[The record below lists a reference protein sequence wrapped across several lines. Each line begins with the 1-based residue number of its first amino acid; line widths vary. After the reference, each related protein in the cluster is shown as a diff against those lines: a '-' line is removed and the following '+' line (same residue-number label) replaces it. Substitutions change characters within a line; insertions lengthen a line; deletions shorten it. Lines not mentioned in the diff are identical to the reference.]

1 MNFDVVNKD
10 WLLEKLSNE
19 QSMMEF
25 VSFIDSLLEPNFSIA
40 ALNLTRQELNLWK
53 VEGLIKSNDSE
64 LREWVRVNFFDFI
77 WLKMVDIMRQSKI
90 PFSAINKIK
99 KEFFEINDEDLKQ
112 LLSNSFNQGRGE
124 IADNEV
130 MTLVQK
136 EVVSQD
142 YPPAVIAL
150 FKRYFPPF
158 NLFIFGL
165 MIDRSPINI
174 LVNTD
179 GETVYLNPNQLAQ
192 TNVTEALVAFLSKPF
207 IGVPMHTLLDDF
219 YDNPK
224 IKLAEQQQVCNLT
237 KLETKVLGLLRK
249 ENIKEIRIR
258 FNQQLKGEIIIEHV
272 NYVNPDM
279 LLKNVHQILERGKY
293 STIKIVQEDGRIKI
307 FEEVI
312 KEKIKNIN

>member
-1 MNFDVVNKD
+1 MKFDLLNTD
-10 WLLEKLSNE
+10 WLTEKLSNE
-19 QSMMEF
+19 NSMMGF
-25 VSFIDSLLEPNFSIA
+25 VKFIDSLLEPIFSIS
-40 ALNLTRQELNLWK
+40 ALNLTRQELNQWK
-53 VEGLIKSNDSE
+53 AEGLIKSNDSE

-77 WLKMVDIMRQSKI
+77 WLKMIYIMRQSKI
-90 PFSAINKIK
+90 PFTTIHKLK
-99 KEFFEINDEDLKQ
+99 KEFFEIDDQELRY
-112 LLSNSFNQGRGE
+112 LLSNAYKQGKDE
-124 IADNEV
+124 IPKGEV
-130 MTLVQK
+130 MNLIEK

-142 YPPAVIAL
+142 YPPAVMAL

-165 MIDRSPINI
+165 MIERSPISI
-174 LVNTD
+174 LVNAD
-179 GETVYLNPNQLAQ
+179 GQTVYLNPNQLAK

-207 IGVPMHTLLDDF
+207 IGVPMHTLLDEF

-258 FNQQLKGEIIIEHV
+258 FNQQLRGEIIIEHV
-272 NYVNPDM
+272 NYVNPGM
-279 LLKNVHQILERGKY
+279 LLKNVQDILQRGKY
-293 STIKIVQEDGRIKI
+293 STIKIVQEDGHLKI

-312 KEKIKNIN
+312 KEKVIN

>member
-1 MNFDVVNKD
+1 MKFDLLNTD
-10 WLLEKLSNE
+10 WLTEKLSNE
-19 QSMMEF
+19 NSMMGF
-25 VSFIDSLLEPNFSIA
+25 VKFIDSLLEPIFSIS
-40 ALNLTRQELNLWK
+40 ALNLTRQELNQWK
-53 VEGLIKSNDSE
+53 AEGLIKSNDSE

-77 WLKMVDIMRQSKI
+77 WLKMIDIMRQSKI
-90 PFSAINKIK
+90 PFTTIHKLK
-99 KEFFEINDEDLKQ
+99 KEFFEIDDQELRY
-112 LLSNSFNQGRGE
+112 LLSNAYKQGKDE
-124 IADNEV
+124 IPKGEV
-130 MTLVQK
+130 MNLIEK

-142 YPPAVIAL
+142 YPPAVMAL

-165 MIDRSPINI
+165 MIERSPISI
-174 LVNTD
+174 LVNAD
-179 GETVYLNPNQLAQ
+179 GQTVYLNPNQLAK

-207 IGVPMHTLLDDF
+207 IGVPMHTLLDEF

-258 FNQQLKGEIIIEHV
+258 FNQQLRGEIIIEHV
-272 NYVNPDM
+272 NYVNPAM
-279 LLKNVHQILERGKY
+279 LLKNVQDILQRGKY
-293 STIKIVQEDGRIKI
+293 STIKIVQEDGHLKI

-312 KEKIKNIN
+312 KEKVIN

>member
-1 MNFDVVNKD
+1 MKFDLLNTD
-10 WLLEKLSNE
+10 WLTEKLSNE
-19 QSMMEF
+19 NSMMGF
-25 VSFIDSLLEPNFSIA
+25 VKFIDSLLEPIFSIS
-40 ALNLTRQELNLWK
+40 ALNLTRQELNQWK
-53 VEGLIKSNDSE
+53 AEGLIKSNDSE

-77 WLKMVDIMRQSKI
+77 WLKMIDIMRQSKI
-90 PFSAINKIK
+90 PFTTIHKLK
-99 KEFFEINDEDLKQ
+99 KEFFEINDQELRY
-112 LLSNSFNQGRGE
+112 LLSNAYKQGKDE
-124 IADNEV
+124 IPKGEV
-130 MTLVQK
+130 MNLVEK

-142 YPPAVIAL
+142 YPPAVMAL

-165 MIDRSPINI
+165 MIERSPISI
-174 LVNTD
+174 LVNAD
-179 GETVYLNPNQLAQ
+179 GQTVYLNPNQLAK

-207 IGVPMHTLLDDF
+207 IGVPMHTLLDEF

-258 FNQQLKGEIIIEHV
+258 FNQQLRGEIIIEHV
-272 NYVNPDM
+272 NYVNPGM
-279 LLKNVHQILERGKY
+279 LLKNVQDILQRGKY
-293 STIKIVQEDGRIKI
+293 STIKIVQEDGHLKI

-312 KEKIKNIN
+312 KEKIIN

>member
-1 MNFDVVNKD
+1 MKFDLLNTD
-10 WLLEKLSNE
+10 WLTEKLSNE
-19 QSMMEF
+19 NSMMGF
-25 VSFIDSLLEPNFSIA
+25 VKFIDSLLEPIFSIS
-40 ALNLTRQELNLWK
+40 ALNLTRQELNQWK
-53 VEGLIKSNDSE
+53 AEGLIKSNDSE

-77 WLKMVDIMRQSKI
+77 WLKMIDIMRQSKI
-90 PFSAINKIK
+90 PFTTIHKLK
-99 KEFFEINDEDLKQ
+99 KEFFEINDQELRY
-112 LLSNSFNQGRGE
+112 LLSNAYKQGKDE
-124 IADNEV
+124 IPKGEV
-130 MTLVQK
+130 MNLVEK

-142 YPPAVIAL
+142 YPPAVMAL

-165 MIDRSPINI
+165 LIERSPISI
-174 LVNTD
+174 LVNAD
-179 GETVYLNPNQLAQ
+179 GQTVYLNPNQLAK

-207 IGVPMHTLLDDF
+207 IGVPMHTLLDEF

-258 FNQQLKGEIIIEHV
+258 FNQQLRGEIIIEHV
-272 NYVNPDM
+272 NYVNPGI
-279 LLKNVHQILERGKY
+279 LIKNVQDILQRGKY
-293 STIKIVQEDGRIKI
+293 STIKIVQEDGHLKI

-312 KEKIKNIN
+312 KEKVIN

>member
-1 MNFDVVNKD
+1 MKFDLLNTD
-10 WLLEKLSNE
+10 WLTEKLSNE
-19 QSMMEF
+19 NSMMGF
-25 VSFIDSLLEPNFSIA
+25 VKFIDSLLEPIFSIS
-40 ALNLTRQELNLWK
+40 ALSLTRQELNQWK
-53 VEGLIKSNDSE
+53 AEGLIKSNDSE

-77 WLKMVDIMRQSKI
+77 WLKMIDIMRQSKI
-90 PFSAINKIK
+90 PFTTIHKLK
-99 KEFFEINDEDLKQ
+99 KEFFEIDDQELRY
-112 LLSNSFNQGRGE
+112 LLSNAYKQGKDE
-124 IADNEV
+124 IPKGEV
-130 MTLVQK
+130 MNLIEK

-142 YPPAVIAL
+142 YPPAVMAL

-165 MIDRSPINI
+165 MIERSPISI
-174 LVNTD
+174 LVNAD
-179 GETVYLNPNQLAQ
+179 GQTVYLNPNQLAK

-207 IGVPMHTLLDDF
+207 IGVPMHTLLDEF

-237 KLETKVLGLLRK
+237 KLETKVLGLLRN

-258 FNQQLKGEIIIEHV
+258 FNQQLRGQIIIEHV

-279 LLKNVHQILERGKY
+279 LLKNVQDILQRGKY
-293 STIKIVQEDGRIKI
+293 STIKIVQEDGHLKI

-312 KEKIKNIN
+312 KEKVIN

>member
-1 MNFDVVNKD
+1 MNFNVVNKG

-19 QSMMEF
+19 KSMMEF
-25 VSFIDSLLEPNFSIA
+25 VSFIDSLLEPIFSIS
-40 ALNLTRQELNLWK
+40 ALNLTRQELNQWK
-53 VEGLIKSNDSE
+53 AEGLIKSNDSE

-77 WLKMVDIMRQSKI
+77 WLKMVDIMRQFKI
-90 PFSAINKIK
+90 PFTVIHKLK
-99 KEFFEINDEDLKQ
+99 KEFFEIDDQDLKK
-112 LLSNSFNQGRGE
+112 LLSNAYEQGKEETPKGP
-124 IADNEV
+124 V
-130 MTLVQK
+130 MDLLES
-136 EVVSQD
+136 EVVLRD

-165 MIDRSPINI
+165 MIERSSISI
-174 LVNTD
+174 LVNAD
-179 GETVYLNPNQLAQ
+179 GQTVYLNPNQLSE
-192 TNVTEALVAFLSKPF
+192 TNVTETLVAFLSKPF
-207 IGVPMHTLLDDF
+207 IGVPMHALLDEF

-258 FNQQLKGEIIIEHV
+258 FNQQLRGEIIIEHV
-272 NYVNPDM
+272 NYVNPGM
-279 LLKNVHQILERGKY
+279 LLKNVQDILQRGKY
-293 STIKIVQEDGRIKI
+293 STIKIVQEDGHLKI

-312 KEKIKNIN
+312 KEKVIN

>member
-1 MNFDVVNKD
+1 MKFDLLNTD
-10 WLLEKLSNE
+10 WLTEKLSNE
-19 QSMMEF
+19 NSMMGF
-25 VSFIDSLLEPNFSIA
+25 VKFIDSLLEPIFSIS
-40 ALNLTRQELNLWK
+40 ALNLTRQELNQWK
-53 VEGLIKSNDSE
+53 AEGLIKSNDSE

-77 WLKMVDIMRQSKI
+77 WLKMVDIMRQFKI
-90 PFSAINKIK
+90 PFTTIHKLK
-99 KEFFEINDEDLKQ
+99 KEFFEIDEQELKY
-112 LLSNSFNQGRGE
+112 LLSNAYKQGKDE
-124 IADNEV
+124 IPKGEV
-130 MTLVQK
+130 MNLIEK

-142 YPPAVIAL
+142 YPPAVMAL

-165 MIDRSPINI
+165 MIERSPISI
-174 LVNTD
+174 LVNAD
-179 GETVYLNPNQLAQ
+179 GQTVYLNPNQLAK

-207 IGVPMHTLLDDF
+207 IGVPMHTLLDEF

-258 FNQQLKGEIIIEHV
+258 FNQQLRGEIIIEHV
-272 NYVNPDM
+272 NYVNPGM
-279 LLKNVHQILERGKY
+279 LLKNVQDILQRGKY
-293 STIKIVQEDGRIKI
+293 STIKIVQEDGHLKI

-312 KEKIKNIN
+312 KEKVIN

>member
-1 MNFDVVNKD
+1 MKFDLLNTD
-10 WLLEKLSNE
+10 WLTEKLSNE
-19 QSMMEF
+19 NSMMGF
-25 VSFIDSLLEPNFSIA
+25 VKFIDSLLEPIFSIS
-40 ALNLTRQELNLWK
+40 ALNLTRQELNQWK
-53 VEGLIKSNDSE
+53 AEGLIKSNDSE

-77 WLKMVDIMRQSKI
+77 WLKMIDIMRQSKI
-90 PFSAINKIK
+90 PFTTIHKLK
-99 KEFFEINDEDLKQ
+99 KEFFEINDQELRY
-112 LLSNSFNQGRGE
+112 LLSNAYKQGKDE
-124 IADNEV
+124 IPKGEV
-130 MTLVQK
+130 MNLIEK

-142 YPPAVIAL
+142 YPPAVMAL

-165 MIDRSPINI
+165 LIERSPISI
-174 LVNTD
+174 LVNAD
-179 GETVYLNPNQLAQ
+179 GQTVYLNPNQLAK

-207 IGVPMHTLLDDF
+207 IGVPMHTLLDEF

-258 FNQQLKGEIIIEHV
+258 FNQQLRGEIIIEHV
-272 NYVNPDM
+272 NYVNPGI
-279 LLKNVHQILERGKY
+279 LIKNVQDILQRGKY
-293 STIKIVQEDGRIKI
+293 STIKIVQEDGHLKI

-312 KEKIKNIN
+312 KEKVIN

>member
-1 MNFDVVNKD
+1 MKFDLLNTD
-10 WLLEKLSNE
+10 WLTEKLSNE
-19 QSMMEF
+19 NSMMGF
-25 VSFIDSLLEPNFSIA
+25 VKFIDSLLEPIFSIS
-40 ALNLTRQELNLWK
+40 ALNLTRQELNQWK
-53 VEGLIKSNDSE
+53 AEGLIKSNDSE

-77 WLKMVDIMRQSKI
+77 WLKMIDIMRQSKI
-90 PFSAINKIK
+90 PFTTIHKLK
-99 KEFFEINDEDLKQ
+99 KEFFEIDDQELRY
-112 LLSNSFNQGRGE
+112 LLSNAYKQGKGE
-124 IADNEV
+124 IPKGEV
-130 MTLVQK
+130 MNLIEK

-142 YPPAVIAL
+142 YPPAVMAL

-165 MIDRSPINI
+165 MIERSPISI
-174 LVNTD
+174 LVNAD
-179 GETVYLNPNQLAQ
+179 GQTVYLNPNQLAK

-207 IGVPMHTLLDDF
+207 IGVPMHTLLDEF

-258 FNQQLKGEIIIEHV
+258 FNQQLRGEIIIEHV
-272 NYVNPDM
+272 NYVNPAM
-279 LLKNVHQILERGKY
+279 LLKNVQDILQRGKY
-293 STIKIVQEDGRIKI
+293 STIKIVQEDGHLKI

-312 KEKIKNIN
+312 KEKVIN

>member
-1 MNFDVVNKD
+1 MKFDLLNTD
-10 WLLEKLSNE
+10 WLTEKLSNE
-19 QSMMEF
+19 NSMMGF
-25 VSFIDSLLEPNFSIA
+25 VKFIDSLLEPIFSIS
-40 ALNLTRQELNLWK
+40 ALNLTRQELNQWK
-53 VEGLIKSNDSE
+53 AEGLIKSNDSE

-77 WLKMVDIMRQSKI
+77 WLKMIDIMRQSKI
-90 PFSAINKIK
+90 PFTTIHKLK
-99 KEFFEINDEDLKQ
+99 KEFFEIDDQELRY
-112 LLSNSFNQGRGE
+112 LLSNAYKQGKNE
-124 IADNEV
+124 IPKGEV
-130 MTLVQK
+130 MNLIEK

-142 YPPAVIAL
+142 YPPAVMAL

-165 MIDRSPINI
+165 MIERSPISI
-174 LVNTD
+174 LVNAD
-179 GETVYLNPNQLAQ
+179 GQTVYLNPNQLAK

-207 IGVPMHTLLDDF
+207 IGVPMHTLLDEF

-258 FNQQLKGEIIIEHV
+258 FNQQLRGQIIIEHV
-272 NYVNPDM
+272 NYVNPGL
-279 LLKNVHQILERGKY
+279 LLKNVQDILQRGKY
-293 STIKIVQEDGRIKI
+293 STIKIVQEDGHLKI

-312 KEKIKNIN
+312 KEKIIN

>member
-1 MNFDVVNKD
+1 MKFDLLNTD
-10 WLLEKLSNE
+10 WLTEKLSNE
-19 QSMMEF
+19 NSMMGF
-25 VSFIDSLLEPNFSIA
+25 VKLIDSLLEPIFSIS
-40 ALNLTRQELNLWK
+40 ALNLTRQELNQWK
-53 VEGLIKSNDSE
+53 AEGLIKSNDSE

-77 WLKMVDIMRQSKI
+77 WLKMIDIMRQSKI
-90 PFSAINKIK
+90 PFTTIHKLK
-99 KEFFEINDEDLKQ
+99 KEFFEIDDQELRY
-112 LLSNSFNQGRGE
+112 LLSNAYKQGKDE
-124 IADNEV
+124 IPKGEV
-130 MTLVQK
+130 MNLIEK

-142 YPPAVIAL
+142 YPPAVMAL

-165 MIDRSPINI
+165 MIERSPISI
-174 LVNTD
+174 LVNAD
-179 GETVYLNPNQLAQ
+179 GQTVYLNPNQLAK

-207 IGVPMHTLLDDF
+207 IGVPMHTLLDEF

-258 FNQQLKGEIIIEHV
+258 FNQQLRGEIIIEHV
-272 NYVNPDM
+272 NYVNPGM
-279 LLKNVHQILERGKY
+279 LLKNVQDILQRGKY
-293 STIKIVQEDGRIKI
+293 STIKIVQEDGHLKI

-312 KEKIKNIN
+312 KEKVIN

>member
-1 MNFDVVNKD
+1 MKFDLLNTD
-10 WLLEKLSNE
+10 WLTEKLSNE
-19 QSMMEF
+19 NSMMGF
-25 VSFIDSLLEPNFSIA
+25 VKFIDSLLEPIFSIS
-40 ALNLTRQELNLWK
+40 ALNLTRQELNQWK
-53 VEGLIKSNDSE
+53 AEGLIKSNDSE

-77 WLKMVDIMRQSKI
+77 WLKMIDIMRQSKI
-90 PFSAINKIK
+90 PFTTIHKLK
-99 KEFFEINDEDLKQ
+99 KEFFEINDQELRY
-112 LLSNSFNQGRGE
+112 LLSNAYKQGKDE
-124 IADNEV
+124 IPKGEV
-130 MTLVQK
+130 MNLIEK

-142 YPPAVIAL
+142 YPPAVMAL

-165 MIDRSPINI
+165 LIERSPISI
-174 LVNTD
+174 LVNAD
-179 GETVYLNPNQLAQ
+179 GQTVYLNPNQLAK

-207 IGVPMHTLLDDF
+207 IGVPMHTLLDEF

-258 FNQQLKGEIIIEHV
+258 FNQQLRGEIIIEHV
-272 NYVNPDM
+272 NYVNPGM
-279 LLKNVHQILERGKY
+279 LLKNVQDILQRGKY
-293 STIKIVQEDGRIKI
+293 STIKIVQEDGHLKI

-312 KEKIKNIN
+312 KEKIIN

>member
-1 MNFDVVNKD
+1 MNLDVVNKD

-25 VSFIDSLLEPNFSIA
+25 VSFIDGLLEPNFSIS

-53 VEGLIKSNDSE
+53 AEGLIKSNDSE

-90 PFSAINKIK
+90 PFTAINKIK

-124 IADNEV
+124 IPDSEV
-130 MTLVQK
+130 MTLVKK
-136 EVVSQD
+136 EVVAQD

-158 NLFIFGL
+158 NLFVFGL
-165 MIDRSPINI
+165 MIDRYPIDI

-237 KLETKVLGLLRK
+237 KLETKLLGLLRK

-258 FNQQLKGEIIIEHV
+258 FNKQLKGEIIIEHV
-272 NYVNPDM
+272 KYASPDV

-293 STIKIVQEDGRIKI
+293 STIKIVQENGHIKI

-312 KEKIKNIN
+312 KEKILI

>member
-1 MNFDVVNKD
+1 MNFNVVNKG

-19 QSMMEF
+19 KSMMEF
-25 VSFIDSLLEPNFSIA
+25 VSFIDSLLEPIFSIS
-40 ALNLTRQELNLWK
+40 ALNLTRQELNQWK
-53 VEGLIKSNDSE
+53 AEGLIKSNDSE

-77 WLKMVDIMRQSKI
+77 WLKMIDIMRQSKI
-90 PFSAINKIK
+90 PFTTIHKLK
-99 KEFFEINDEDLKQ
+99 KEFFEIDDQELRY
-112 LLSNSFNQGRGE
+112 LLSNAYKQGKDE
-124 IADNEV
+124 IPKGEV
-130 MTLVQK
+130 MNLIEK

-142 YPPAVIAL
+142 YPPAVMAL

-165 MIDRSPINI
+165 MIERSPISI
-174 LVNTD
+174 LVNAD
-179 GETVYLNPNQLAQ
+179 GQTVYLNPNQLAK
-192 TNVTEALVAFLSKPF
+192 TNVTEALDAFLSKPF
-207 IGVPMHTLLDDF
+207 IGVPMHTLLDEF

-258 FNQQLKGEIIIEHV
+258 FNQQLRGQIIIEHV
-272 NYVNPDM
+272 NYVNPGM
-279 LLKNVHQILERGKY
+279 LLKNVQDILQRGKY
-293 STIKIVQEDGRIKI
+293 STIKIVQEDGHLKI

-312 KEKIKNIN
+312 KEKVIN

>member
-1 MNFDVVNKD
+1 MKFDLLNTD
-10 WLLEKLSNE
+10 WLTEKLSNE
-19 QSMMEF
+19 NSMMGF
-25 VSFIDSLLEPNFSIA
+25 VKFIDSLLEPIFSIS
-40 ALNLTRQELNLWK
+40 ALNLTRQELNQWK
-53 VEGLIKSNDSE
+53 AEGLIKSNDSE

-77 WLKMVDIMRQSKI
+77 WLKMIDIMRQSKI
-90 PFSAINKIK
+90 PFTTIHKLK
-99 KEFFEINDEDLKQ
+99 KEFFEINDQELRY
-112 LLSNSFNQGRGE
+112 LLSNAYKQGKDE
-124 IADNEV
+124 IPKGEV
-130 MTLVQK
+130 MNLVEK

-142 YPPAVIAL
+142 YPPAVMAL

-165 MIDRSPINI
+165 LIERSPISI
-174 LVNTD
+174 LVNAD
-179 GETVYLNPNQLAQ
+179 GQTVYLNPNQLAK

-207 IGVPMHTLLDDF
+207 IGVPMHTLLDEF

-258 FNQQLKGEIIIEHV
+258 FNQQLRGEIIIEHV
-272 NYVNPDM
+272 NYVNPGM
-279 LLKNVHQILERGKY
+279 LLKNVQDILQRGKY
-293 STIKIVQEDGRIKI
+293 STIKIVQEDGHLKI

-312 KEKIKNIN
+312 KEKVIN

>member
-1 MNFDVVNKD
+1 MKFDLLNTD
-10 WLLEKLSNE
+10 WLTEKLSNE
-19 QSMMEF
+19 NSMMGF
-25 VSFIDSLLEPNFSIA
+25 VKFIDSLLEPIFSIS
-40 ALNLTRQELNLWK
+40 ALNLTRQELNQWK
-53 VEGLIKSNDSE
+53 AEGLIKSNDSE

-77 WLKMVDIMRQSKI
+77 WLKMIDIMRQSKI
-90 PFSAINKIK
+90 PFRTIHKLK
-99 KEFFEINDEDLKQ
+99 KEFFEIDDQELRY
-112 LLSNSFNQGRGE
+112 LLSNAYKQGKDE
-124 IADNEV
+124 IPKGEV
-130 MTLVQK
+130 MNLIEK

-142 YPPAVIAL
+142 YPPAVMAL

-165 MIDRSPINI
+165 MIERSPISI
-174 LVNTD
+174 LVNAD
-179 GETVYLNPNQLAQ
+179 GQTVYLNPNQLAK

-207 IGVPMHTLLDDF
+207 IGVPMHTLLDEF

-258 FNQQLKGEIIIEHV
+258 FNQQLRGEIIIEHV
-272 NYVNPDM
+272 NYVNPGM
-279 LLKNVHQILERGKY
+279 LLKNVQDILQRGKY
-293 STIKIVQEDGRIKI
+293 STIKIVQEDGHLKI

-312 KEKIKNIN
+312 KEKVIN

>member
-1 MNFDVVNKD
+1 MKFDLLNTD
-10 WLLEKLSNE
+10 WLTEKLSNE
-19 QSMMEF
+19 NSMMGF
-25 VSFIDSLLEPNFSIA
+25 VKFIDSLLEPIFSIS
-40 ALNLTRQELNLWK
+40 ALNLTRQELNQWK
-53 VEGLIKSNDSE
+53 AEGLIKSNDSE

-77 WLKMVDIMRQSKI
+77 WLKMIDIMRQSKI
-90 PFSAINKIK
+90 PFTTIHKLK
-99 KEFFEINDEDLKQ
+99 KEFFEIDDQELRY
-112 LLSNSFNQGRGE
+112 LLSNAYKQGKDE
-124 IADNEV
+124 IPKGEV
-130 MTLVQK
+130 MNLIEK

-142 YPPAVIAL
+142 YPPAVMAL

-165 MIDRSPINI
+165 MIERSPISI
-174 LVNTD
+174 LVNAD
-179 GETVYLNPNQLAQ
+179 GQTVYLNPNQLAK

-207 IGVPMHTLLDDF
+207 IGVPMHTLLDEF

-258 FNQQLKGEIIIEHV
+258 FNQQLRGQIIIEHV

-279 LLKNVHQILERGKY
+279 LLKNVQDILQRGKY
-293 STIKIVQEDGRIKI
+293 STIKIVQEDGHLKI

-312 KEKIKNIN
+312 KEKVIN

>member
-1 MNFDVVNKD
+1 MNFDVVNKG

-19 QSMMEF
+19 KSMMSF
-25 VSFIDSLLEPNFSIA
+25 VSFIDSLLEPIFSIS

-53 VEGLIKSNDSE
+53 AEGLIKSNDSE

-77 WLKMVDIMRQSKI
+77 WLKMVDIMRQFKI
-90 PFSAINKIK
+90 PFTTIHKLK
-99 KEFFEINDEDLKQ
+99 KEFFEIDDQDLKK
-112 LLSNSFNQGRGE
+112 LLSNAYEQGKDQTSKGP
-124 IADNEV
+124 V
-130 MTLVQK
+130 MDFLES
-136 EVVSQD
+136 EVVLRD

-165 MIDRSPINI
+165 MIERSPISI
-174 LVNTD
+174 LVNAD
-179 GETVYLNPNQLAQ
+179 GQTVYLNPNQLSE
-192 TNVTEALVAFLSKPF
+192 TNITEALVVFLSKPF
-207 IGVPMHTLLDDF
+207 IGVPMHTLLDEF

-258 FNQQLKGEIIIEHV
+258 FNQQLRGEIIIEHV
-272 NYVNPDM
+272 NYVNPGM
-279 LLKNVHQILERGKY
+279 LLKNVQDILQRGKY
-293 STIKIVQEDGRIKI
+293 STIKIVQEDGHLKI
-307 FEEVI
+307 FEELI
-312 KEKIKNIN
+312 KEKVIN

>member
-1 MNFDVVNKD
+1 MNFNVVNKG

-19 QSMMEF
+19 KSMMEF
-25 VSFIDSLLEPNFSIA
+25 VSFIDSLLEPIFSIS
-40 ALNLTRQELNLWK
+40 ALNLTRQELNQWK
-53 VEGLIKSNDSE
+53 AEGLIKSNDSE

-77 WLKMVDIMRQSKI
+77 WLKMVDIMRQFKI
-90 PFSAINKIK
+90 PFTVIHKLK
-99 KEFFEINDEDLKQ
+99 KEFFEIDDQDLKK
-112 LLSNSFNQGRGE
+112 LLSNAYEQGKDETSKGP
-124 IADNEV
+124 V
-130 MTLVQK
+130 MDFLES
-136 EVVSQD
+136 EVVLRD

-165 MIDRSPINI
+165 MIERSPISI
-174 LVNTD
+174 LVNAD
-179 GETVYLNPNQLAQ
+179 GQTVYLNPNQLSE
-192 TNVTEALVAFLSKPF
+192 TNVTEALDAFLSKPF
-207 IGVPMHTLLDDF
+207 IGVPMHTLLDEF

-258 FNQQLKGEIIIEHV
+258 FNQQLRGEIIIEHV
-272 NYVNPDM
+272 NYVNPGM
-279 LLKNVHQILERGKY
+279 LIKNVQDILQRGKY
-293 STIKIVQEDGRIKI
+293 STIKIVQEDGHLKI

-312 KEKIKNIN
+312 KEKIIN

>member
-1 MNFDVVNKD
+1 MNLDVVNKD

-25 VSFIDSLLEPNFSIA
+25 VSFIDGLLEPNFSIS

-53 VEGLIKSNDSE
+53 AEGLIKSNDSE

-90 PFSAINKIK
+90 PFIAINKIK
-99 KEFFEINDEDLKQ
+99 KEFFEINDVDLKQ
-112 LLSNSFNQGRGE
+112 LLSNSFNQGSGE
-124 IADNEV
+124 IPDSEV
-130 MTLVQK
+130 MTLVKK
-136 EVVSQD
+136 EVVAQD

-158 NLFIFGL
+158 NLFVFGL
-165 MIDRSPINI
+165 MIDRNPIDI

-224 IKLAEQQQVCNLT
+224 IKLAEQLQVSNLT

-258 FNQQLKGEIIIEHV
+258 FNKQLKGEIIIEHV
-272 NYVNPDM
+272 KYASPDV

-293 STIKIVQEDGRIKI
+293 STIKIVQENGHIKI

-312 KEKIKNIN
+312 KEKISI

>member
-1 MNFDVVNKD
+1 MKFDLLNTD
-10 WLLEKLSNE
+10 WLTEKLSNE
-19 QSMMEF
+19 NSMMGF
-25 VSFIDSLLEPNFSIA
+25 VKFIDSLLEPIFSIS
-40 ALNLTRQELNLWK
+40 ALNLTRQELNQWK
-53 VEGLIKSNDSE
+53 AEGLIKSNDSE

-77 WLKMVDIMRQSKI
+77 WLKMIDIMRQSKI
-90 PFSAINKIK
+90 PFTTIHKLK
-99 KEFFEINDEDLKQ
+99 KEFFEIDDQELRY
-112 LLSNSFNQGRGE
+112 LLSNAYKQGKDE
-124 IADNEV
+124 IPKGEV
-130 MTLVQK
+130 MNLIEK

-142 YPPAVIAL
+142 YPPAVMAL

-165 MIDRSPINI
+165 MIERSPISI
-174 LVNTD
+174 LVNAD
-179 GETVYLNPNQLAQ
+179 GQTVYLNPNQLAK

-207 IGVPMHTLLDDF
+207 IGVPMHTLLDEF

-258 FNQQLKGEIIIEHV
+258 FNQQLRGEIIIEHV
-272 NYVNPDM
+272 NYVNPGM
-279 LLKNVHQILERGKY
+279 LLKNVQDILQRGKY
-293 STIKIVQEDGRIKI
+293 STIKIVQEDGHLKI

-312 KEKIKNIN
+312 KEKVIN

>member
-1 MNFDVVNKD
+1 MKFDLLNTD
-10 WLLEKLSNE
+10 WLTEKLSNE
-19 QSMMEF
+19 NSMMGF
-25 VSFIDSLLEPNFSIA
+25 VKFIDSLLEPIFSIS
-40 ALNLTRQELNLWK
+40 ALNLTRQELNQWK
-53 VEGLIKSNDSE
+53 AEGLIKSNDSE

-77 WLKMVDIMRQSKI
+77 WLKMIDIMRQSKI
-90 PFSAINKIK
+90 PFTTIHKLK
-99 KEFFEINDEDLKQ
+99 KEFFEIDDQELRY
-112 LLSNSFNQGRGE
+112 LLSNAYKQGKDE
-124 IADNEV
+124 IPKGEV
-130 MTLVQK
+130 MNLIEK

-142 YPPAVIAL
+142 YPPAVMAL

-165 MIDRSPINI
+165 MIERSPISI
-174 LVNTD
+174 LVNAD
-179 GETVYLNPNQLAQ
+179 GQTVYLNPNQLAK

-207 IGVPMHTLLDDF
+207 IGVPMHTLLDEF

-258 FNQQLKGEIIIEHV
+258 FNQQLRGQIIIEHV
-272 NYVNPDM
+272 NYVNPGL
-279 LLKNVHQILERGKY
+279 LLKNVQDILQRGKY
-293 STIKIVQEDGRIKI
+293 STIKIVQEDGHLKI

-312 KEKIKNIN
+312 KEKIIN

>member
-1 MNFDVVNKD
+1 MNLDVVNKD
-10 WLLEKLSNE
+10 WLLKKLSNE
-19 QSMMEF
+19 QSMIEF
-25 VSFIDSLLEPNFSIA
+25 VSFIDGLLEPIFSIS

-53 VEGLIKSNDSE
+53 AEGLIKSNDSG

-77 WLKMVDIMRQSKI
+77 WLKMVDIMRQSRI
-90 PFSAINKIK
+90 PFPAINKIK
-99 KEFFEINDEDLKQ
+99 KEFFEINDADLRQ

-124 IADNEV
+124 IPDSEV
-130 MTLVQK
+130 MNLVQK
-136 EVVSQD
+136 EVVAQD

-158 NLFIFGL
+158 NLFVFGL
-165 MIDRSPINI
+165 MIDRNPIDI
-174 LVNTD
+174 LVNAE
-179 GETVYLNPNQLAQ
+179 GETVYLIPAQLYQ
-192 TNVTEALVAFLSKPF
+192 TVVSENLLAFLSKPF
-207 IGVPMHTLLDDF
+207 IGVPMHTLLDEF

-237 KLETKVLGLLRK
+237 KLETRVLALLRK

-258 FNQQLKGEIIIEHV
+258 FNKQLKGEIIIEQV
-272 NYVNPDM
+272 NYIDTNM

-293 STIKIVQEDGRIKI
+293 STIKIVQEDGHLKI

-312 KEKIKNIN
+312 KEKVKN

>member
-1 MNFDVVNKD
+1 MKFDLLNTD
-10 WLLEKLSNE
+10 WLTEKLSNE
-19 QSMMEF
+19 NSMMGF
-25 VSFIDSLLEPNFSIA
+25 VKFIDSLLEPIFSIS
-40 ALNLTRQELNLWK
+40 ALNLTRQELNQWK
-53 VEGLIKSNDSE
+53 AEGLIKSNDSE

-77 WLKMVDIMRQSKI
+77 WLKMIDIMRQSKI
-90 PFSAINKIK
+90 PFTTIHKLK
-99 KEFFEINDEDLKQ
+99 KEFFEIDDQELRY
-112 LLSNSFNQGRGE
+112 LLSNAYKQGKDE
-124 IADNEV
+124 IPKGEV
-130 MTLVQK
+130 MNLIEK

-142 YPPAVIAL
+142 YPPAVMAL

-158 NLFIFGL
+158 NLFIFSL
-165 MIDRSPINI
+165 MIERSPISI
-174 LVNTD
+174 LVNAD
-179 GETVYLNPNQLAQ
+179 GQTVYLNPNQLAK

-207 IGVPMHTLLDDF
+207 IGVPMHTLLDEF

-258 FNQQLKGEIIIEHV
+258 FNQQLRGQIIIEHV

-279 LLKNVHQILERGKY
+279 LLKNVQDILQRGKY
-293 STIKIVQEDGRIKI
+293 STIKIVQEDGHLKI

-312 KEKIKNIN
+312 KEKVIN

>member
-1 MNFDVVNKD
+1 MKFDLLNTD
-10 WLLEKLSNE
+10 WLTEKLSNE
-19 QSMMEF
+19 NSMMGF
-25 VSFIDSLLEPNFSIA
+25 VKFIDSLLEPIFSIS
-40 ALNLTRQELNLWK
+40 ALNLTRQELNQWK
-53 VEGLIKSNDSE
+53 AEGLIKSNDSE

-77 WLKMVDIMRQSKI
+77 WLKMIDIMRQSKI
-90 PFSAINKIK
+90 PFTTIHKLK
-99 KEFFEINDEDLKQ
+99 KEFFEINDQELRY
-112 LLSNSFNQGRGE
+112 LLSNAYKQGKDE
-124 IADNEV
+124 IPKGEV
-130 MTLVQK
+130 MNLIEK

-142 YPPAVIAL
+142 YPPAVMAL

-165 MIDRSPINI
+165 MIERSPISI
-174 LVNTD
+174 LVNAD
-179 GETVYLNPNQLAQ
+179 GQTVYLNPNQLAK

-207 IGVPMHTLLDDF
+207 IGVPMHTLLDEF

-258 FNQQLKGEIIIEHV
+258 FNQQLRGEIIIEHV
-272 NYVNPDM
+272 NYVNPGI
-279 LLKNVHQILERGKY
+279 LIKNVQDILQRGKY
-293 STIKIVQEDGRIKI
+293 STIKIVQEDGHLKI

-312 KEKIKNIN
+312 KEKVIN

>member
-1 MNFDVVNKD
+1 MNFDVVNKG

-19 QSMMEF
+19 KSMMSF
-25 VSFIDSLLEPNFSIA
+25 VSFIDSLLEPIFSIS

-53 VEGLIKSNDSE
+53 AEGLIKSNDSE

-77 WLKMVDIMRQSKI
+77 WLKMIDIMRQSKI
-90 PFSAINKIK
+90 PFTTIHKLK
-99 KEFFEINDEDLKQ
+99 KEFFEIDDQELRY
-112 LLSNSFNQGRGE
+112 LLSNAYKQGKDE
-124 IADNEV
+124 IPKGEV
-130 MTLVQK
+130 MNLIEK

-142 YPPAVIAL
+142 YPPAVMAL

-165 MIDRSPINI
+165 MIERSPISI
-174 LVNTD
+174 LVNAD
-179 GETVYLNPNQLAQ
+179 GQTVYLNPNQLSE
-192 TNVTEALVAFLSKPF
+192 TNVTETLVAFFSKPF
-207 IGVPMHTLLDDF
+207 IGVPMHALLDEF

-258 FNQQLKGEIIIEHV
+258 FNQQLRGEIIIEHV
-272 NYVNPDM
+272 NYVNPGM
-279 LLKNVHQILERGKY
+279 LLKNVQDILQRGKY
-293 STIKIVQEDGRIKI
+293 STIKIVQEDGHLKI

-312 KEKIKNIN
+312 KEKVIN

>member
-1 MNFDVVNKD
+1 MKFDLLNTD
-10 WLLEKLSNE
+10 WLTEKLSNE
-19 QSMMEF
+19 NSMMGF
-25 VSFIDSLLEPNFSIA
+25 VKFIDSLLEPIFSIS
-40 ALNLTRQELNLWK
+40 ALNLTRQELNQWK
-53 VEGLIKSNDSE
+53 AEGLIKSNDSE

-77 WLKMVDIMRQSKI
+77 WLKMIDIMRQSKI
-90 PFSAINKIK
+90 PFTTIHKLK
-99 KEFFEINDEDLKQ
+99 KEFFEIDEQELKY
-112 LLSNSFNQGRGE
+112 LLSNAYKQGKDE
-124 IADNEV
+124 ISKGPV
-130 MTLVQK
+130 MDFLES
-136 EVVSQD
+136 EVVLRD

-165 MIDRSPINI
+165 MIERSPISI
-174 LVNTD
+174 LVNAD
-179 GETVYLNPNQLAQ
+179 GQTVYLNPNQLAK

-207 IGVPMHTLLDDF
+207 IGVPMHTLLDEF

-237 KLETKVLGLLRK
+237 KLETKVLGLLRN

-258 FNQQLKGEIIIEHV
+258 FNQQLRGQIIIEHV

-279 LLKNVHQILERGKY
+279 LLKNVQDILQRGKY
-293 STIKIVQEDGRIKI
+293 ITIKIVQEDGHLKI

-312 KEKIKNIN
+312 KEKVIN